1 MAKRSKGAVGLNA
14 ALSVATKIA
23 PKAVREAGPQS
34 APQTLAKIDPH
45 TKLHIVVCIK
55 PVPDPA
61 RWEKLVLDPETML
74 LNRSEVPAVINPLD
88 LNAIEQ
94 ALVIKESIEGTG
106 RKLGKETAR
115 TTVGRRGN
123 GTTRAATG
131 VTITVLTMAP
141 PAAEEQLREALAMGC
156 DRAYLVSDRAFAGAD
171 TLATARCLAAAIRK
185 IGEIWRNGR
194 IDDGKNGG
202 ARSGGV
208 DLVFCGGY
216 SADGS
221 TAQVGPQIAE
231 LLEIP
236 DLTHVIRL
244 EVVKGGFEVG
254 DRKSGLGEGGSDL
267 GRGWLGMVEAG
278 SEAAEGSVEHSG
290 GRLHAACKVE
300 EGTLLAECD
309 LPALVVFDREAN
321 QPRLPDMPGIRRARD
336 LSIVSWSAADL
347 GLDPGTV
354 GLKGSPTQML
364 NIFAQTQG
372 RKGETL
378 SGSAAEMAGT
388 LIEKL
393 RADKALEDA

>member
-1 MAKRSKGAVGLNA
+1 MAKKSKGAAGPGA
-14 ALSVATKIA
+14 GLSVATKIA
-23 PKAVREAGPQS
+23 PKAVREEGPHA
-34 APQTLAKIDPH
+34 APQISAKIDPH
-45 TKLHIVVCIK
+45 AKLHIVVCIK

-61 RWEKLVLDPETML
+61 RWEKLALDPETML

-94 ALVIKESIEGTG
+94 ALVIKESIEGT
-106 RKLGKETAR
+106 RTKTVRETA
-115 TTVGRRGN
+115 GRRGN
-123 GTTRAATG
+123 GTTRAASG
-131 VTITVLTMAP
+131 VTISVLTMAP
-141 PAAEEQLREALAMGC
+141 PVAEEQLREALAMGC
-156 DRAYLVSDRAFAGAD
+156 DRAYLASDRAFAGAD
-171 TLATARCLAAAIRK
+171 TLATARCLAAAIGK
-185 IGEIWRNGR
+185 IGEVGRNGE

-208 DLVFCGGY
+208 DLIFCGGY

-244 EVVKGGFEVG
+244 EVVGSGFEIG
-254 DRKSGLGEGGSDL
+254 ERESGLGEGGSGL
-267 GRGWLGMVEAG
+267 GRVGLGMGEAG
-278 SEAAEGSVEHSG
+278 AGAAEGSMGSGG

-309 LPALVVFDREAN
+309 LPALLTFDRDAN
-321 QPRLPDMPGIRRARD
+321 QPRLPRMPGIRRARE
-336 LSIVSWSAADL
+336 LPIVSWSAADL
-347 GLDPGTV
+347 GLDPGMV

-364 NIFAQTQG
+364 NIFAQAQG

-393 RADKALEDA
+393 RADKALEDV